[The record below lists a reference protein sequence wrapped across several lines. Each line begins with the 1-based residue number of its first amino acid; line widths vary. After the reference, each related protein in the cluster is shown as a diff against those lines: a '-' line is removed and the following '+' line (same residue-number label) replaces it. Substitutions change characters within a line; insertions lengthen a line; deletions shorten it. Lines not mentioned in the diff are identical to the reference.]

1 MTTTCGMRILIW
13 HVSRIR
19 LDTQKRIAV
28 PRVSTNDA
36 NVDMVCGRA
45 VAQKRILWRVDNYT
59 FIVAAPQG

>member
-19 LDTQKRIAV
+19 LDTQKRIVV
-28 PRVSTNDA
+28 PRVNTNDA
-36 NVDMVCGRA
+36 NGDMVCGRA
-45 VAQKRILWRVDNYT
+45 VVQKRILWRVDNYT